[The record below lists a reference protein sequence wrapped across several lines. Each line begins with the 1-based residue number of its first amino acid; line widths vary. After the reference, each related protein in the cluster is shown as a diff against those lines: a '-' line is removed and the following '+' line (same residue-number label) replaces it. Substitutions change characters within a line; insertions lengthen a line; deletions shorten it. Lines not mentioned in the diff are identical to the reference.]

1 MTSTTTKRMTAAEFF
16 AWCDLPENAGRVFEL
31 DCGEVIEMS
40 RPRPLHG
47 VVFGLVSRALTYYLD
62 SGKPGEYVADA
73 ALRITDDTIRG
84 PDAMLFDR
92 ELTGEELAARAAEV
106 VPVLCVEILS
116 PSNRQDEMADKID
129 QYLGRG
135 VKLVWVL
142 DPDARTVRV
151 IRPDELEKTLDET
164 DTLTG
169 NGVLPDFSCPV
180 IDLFRRPR
188 AAN

>member
-1 MTSTTTKRMTAAEFF
+1 MTSTTTSKMTAAEFF

-31 DCGEVIEMS
+31 DRGEVIEMS
-40 RPRPLHG
+40 LPRAQHG
-47 VVFGLVSRALTYYLD
+47 VITLLVGRAFLDYLD
-62 SGKPGEYVADA
+62 TGKPGEASAEA
-73 ALRITDDTIRG
+73 ALWLADDTIRG
-84 PDAMLFDR
+84 PDLMFFDR
-92 ELTGEELAARAAEV
+92 ELTDDDRTSRVCEA

-116 PSNRQDEMADKID
+116 PSNRPSEMADKID

-135 VKLVWVL
+135 VKLIWLL

-188 AAN
+188 AVA